1 MRVLVLHN
9 RYQISGG
16 EDVVVQAEKALLEA
30 NGHDV
35 TLVEATN
42 DNIVGCLE
50 KAKTAVSAIYSPSS
64 KRRVREEIAKFS
76 PHIVHVH
83 NYFPLLSPSVFYA
96 CQEAGV
102 PVVQTLHNYRLL
114 CANAYLFREGRVC
127 EDCVGKRF
135 PWSGVVN
142 GCYRDSK
149 VGTAIVGTM
158 QSVHRTVQTWTKTVD
173 AYIAL
178 TEFARQKFIQGNL
191 PAEKIVVKPN
201 FLFSDPGKGE
211 GKGGYA
217 LFVGRLSPEKG
228 LDKLFQAWE
237 KIGERMP
244 LKIVGD
250 GQLADTVAEASRKLK
265 GVEWLGRQPKEQV
278 LALMKQATVLVFPSL
293 WYEGLPMVIAEAYA
307 VGLPVITSD
316 LGSTSLLVKHGR
328 TGLHFRPGDAD
339 DLVAQVEWVLT
350 HPVEQAQMRREA
362 RAEFEA
368 KYTADRNY
376 QMLMN
381 IYERVLSCKV

>member
-35 TLVEATN
+35 TLFEATN

-135 PWSGVVN
+135 PWPGVVN

-158 QSVHRTVQTWTKTVD
+158 QSVHRTVQTWTKMID

-201 FLFSDPGKGE
+201 FLFSDPGNGE

-237 KIGERMP
+237 KIGEKMP

-278 LALMKQATVLVFPSL
+278 LALMKEATVLVFPSL

-316 LGSTSLLVKHGR
+316 LGSTSSLVKHGC

-339 DLVAQVEWVLT
+339 DLVAQIEWVLT
-350 HPVEQAQMRREA
+350 HPVELAQMRRQA
-362 RAEFEA
+362 RAEFET

-381 IYERVLSCKV
+381 IYEQVLSCKV